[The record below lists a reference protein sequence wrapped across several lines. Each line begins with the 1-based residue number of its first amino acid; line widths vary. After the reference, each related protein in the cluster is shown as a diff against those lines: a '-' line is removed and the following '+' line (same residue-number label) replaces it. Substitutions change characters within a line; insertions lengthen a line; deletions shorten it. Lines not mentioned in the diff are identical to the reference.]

1 MYVYLQRYLQ
11 NTVTCVH
18 GFFSK
23 VFVSCRSAWLLA
35 IIYSVDLFTCCTCV
49 LWWLYLF
56 ISIYR
61 LIDLLLMQLFLI
73 YPQACSCNELFFVYI
88 SLSKMIC
95 AWAFYSI
102 YLAALLVHMV
112 TILNIIGVACHH
124 LCSINSLTNLTR
136 PVLIKFHPLILP
148 YKAKSPSKKPN
159 KSWVNG
165 KTWGFQRWFLG
176 GSRPPTT
183 RASEISRSSET
194 LRILLI
200 NSIGLWVKHTRHF

>member
-1 MYVYLQRYLQ
+1 MYRLSLSHIGKPSDIVTPNWKYDFNPLEVGVVWSRYISCMYVYLQRYLQ

-61 LIDLLLMQLFLI
+61 LIDLLLMQLFFLI

-148 YKAKSPSKKPN
+148 YKAKPIKKAKQILSK
-159 KSWVNG
+159 
-165 KTWGFQRWFLG
+165 R
-176 GSRPPTT
+176 
-183 RASEISRSSET
+183 
-194 LRILLI
+194 
-200 NSIGLWVKHTRHF
+200 